1 MSRYH
6 GAPSKPRPESK
17 EKRRHSRRSRKKA
30 KGKGTNA
37 LTVSQAVPAHPEA
50 LIEPEVP
57 ALPRRSE
64 VTPSR
69 TQPEVID
76 LTEKTNLSEEIR
88 GLYDPLGPKSL
99 IFGLGPASR
108 GLPAISVA
116 SPSHLAIYPR
126 LLLPIPSLSLLRSL
140 FALAS
145 TRAPIV
151 RHISL
156 SLLGSLVSSRPP
168 FVPYPL
174 SRSRSSPRVVVR
186 PPYATSLLSPISTLL
201 ARS

>member
-1 MSRYH
+1 MVFKTRPSERLLGVVRRPKFCPQLQLRMMSTRRRSPSPETKKRKDPIWVPEDGGISKEISWLQDDIATNPCPESTRPRQEPAMSRYH

-37 LTVSQAVPAHPEA
+37 LTESQEVPAHPEA

-76 LTEKTNLSEEIR
+76 LTGE
-88 GLYDPLGPKSL
+88 D
-99 IFGLGPASR
+99 
-108 GLPAISVA
+108 
-116 SPSHLAIYPR
+116 
-126 LLLPIPSLSLLRSL
+126 
-140 FALAS
+140 
-145 TRAPIV
+145 
-151 RHISL
+151 
-156 SLLGSLVSSRPP
+156 
-168 FVPYPL
+168 
-174 SRSRSSPRVVVR
+174 
-186 PPYATSLLSPISTLL
+186 
-201 ARS
+201 